1 MLRHILASSLA
12 VALLVGCQDKPAPA
26 PAPKVEQ
33 KVDPAAEAKKQE
45 ELAIKEV
52 EAVTNK
58 IKELHPETS
67 KFVTKVNRVD
77 LGPPSNKVL
86 FELITPESILYTD
99 KDVSYMLVG
108 SLFLGSGKEVQNFT
122 MRQAAQEALAQAKE
136 QYVSQTAGVS
146 GAELF
151 KSLPLDSGFN
161 FTYGAGTNHIA
172 VFEDPDCAF
181 CQKLHKDLE
190 EFGAELN
197 MRVTVFPFVLESKH
211 PNAVARA
218 KAIMCTQD
226 PAQAWKSWML
236 AAEGQEDLDA
246 LWTTW
251 SATNAPSADCP
262 QAVLVDGWQAA
273 GRELKFSATPTIIF
287 ENGDTAEGALS
298 KEDFQKMFELVKAY
312 KETAATQTSAPAVQY
327 SDVEP
332 VAAPAAPSALNPA
345 GLAPQKAPVTGQSC
359 GDDTK
364 PCPAPKQ

>member
-151 KSLPLDSGFN
+151 KSLP
-161 FTYGAGTNHIA
+161 
-172 VFEDPDCAF
+172 
-181 CQKLHKDLE
+181 
-190 EFGAELN
+190 
-197 MRVTVFPFVLESKH
+197 
-211 PNAVARA
+211 
-218 KAIMCTQD
+218 
-226 PAQAWKSWML
+226 
-236 AAEGQEDLDA
+236 
-246 LWTTW
+246 
-251 SATNAPSADCP
+251 
-262 QAVLVDGWQAA
+262 
-273 GRELKFSATPTIIF
+273 
-287 ENGDTAEGALS
+287 
-298 KEDFQKMFELVKAY
+298 
-312 KETAATQTSAPAVQY
+312 
-327 SDVEP
+327 
-332 VAAPAAPSALNPA
+332 
-345 GLAPQKAPVTGQSC
+345 
-359 GDDTK
+359 
-364 PCPAPKQ
+364 